1 MRRATIR
8 PIASSTSSPRV
19 FSRETTSR
27 GAITRVPLGL
37 DARAEAMAPLV
48 VSPSVSTRW
57 TEDDDDAAGARWFEV
72 EVALPGVR
80 AAGDIVAE
88 TVRAGAAPVLSVLAM
103 AETGGE
109 GGDRGTDYRAD
120 VPLPSACASDEVG
133 RVKFSKRRSTLTVRF
148 ARAKAPAPAPSDPRL
163 DPHSEPEPPRLAEDA
178 RDDRDVANDDDNPL
192 AEYLSMLG
200 ADAQKSDVDGC
211 PPDEGNAP
219 AENENPAENPTR
231 PAPAVVPAAIAAI
244 SAPNAVAAERRA
256 PPGSTSSS
264 SPSSSSFAAGK
275 RRSTKG
281 KGKKARGGGTNARDE
296 HGRSGRSGRL
306 APLRCVR
313 TARTMRAVSDMADD
327 LASSLNARG
336 WATAE
341 FITSDAVSVVR
352 EEIANVARFY
362 TPGEIWLGAADA
374 GAQISVKSVRGDR
387 IFWMDPDQIEAGR
400 FRVLGE
406 MLAAI
411 DKLVLDELSRRAP
424 RLASLADR
432 THAMLAEYP
441 GRGSRFVRHVDNT
454 GRDGRRL
461 TVLCYLNPD
470 YAEEHGGALK
480 VYPEDDVDGERGE
493 EVAPAGG
500 VITMFYADQIP
511 HEVLPSHR
519 ERHSFT
525 VWYYDEAEHRE
536 AIARQGDAAAA
547 DSRAAHVPAANLEE
561 GDERIRRQDLEDA
574 RASAFVKTMMTE
586 NLTAEKATAA
596 ARALGPSALK
606 TAATVFGAPDET
618 TFVASLERMAPEDFS
633 QLRAEMASM
642 GMENAPD
649 AEWAE

>member
-1 MRRATIR
+1 
-8 PIASSTSSPRV
+8 
-19 FSRETTSR
+19 
-27 GAITRVPLGL
+27 
-37 DARAEAMAPLV
+37 
-48 VSPSVSTRW
+48 
-57 TEDDDDAAGARWFEV
+57 
-72 EVALPGVR
+72 
-80 AAGDIVAE
+80 
-88 TVRAGAAPVLSVLAM
+88 
-103 AETGGE
+103 
-109 GGDRGTDYRAD
+109 
-120 VPLPSACASDEVG
+120 
-133 RVKFSKRRSTLTVRF
+133 
-148 ARAKAPAPAPSDPRL
+148 
-163 DPHSEPEPPRLAEDA
+163 
-178 RDDRDVANDDDNPL
+178 
-192 AEYLSMLG
+192 
-200 ADAQKSDVDGC
+200 
-211 PPDEGNAP
+211 
-219 AENENPAENPTR
+219 
-231 PAPAVVPAAIAAI
+231 
-244 SAPNAVAAERRA
+244 
-256 PPGSTSSS
+256 
-264 SPSSSSFAAGK
+264 
-275 RRSTKG
+275 
-281 KGKKARGGGTNARDE
+281 
-296 HGRSGRSGRL
+296 
-306 APLRCVR
+306 
-313 TARTMRAVSDMADD
+313 MRAVSDMADD

-470 YAEEHGGALK
+470 YAEAHGGALK

-606 TAATVFGAPDET
+606 TAATVFGAPDEKA
-618 TFVASLERMAPEDFS
+618 FIASLERMAPEDFS

-649 AEWAE
+649 AE

>member
-1 MRRATIR
+1 
-8 PIASSTSSPRV
+8 
-19 FSRETTSR
+19 
-27 GAITRVPLGL
+27 
-37 DARAEAMAPLV
+37 
-48 VSPSVSTRW
+48 
-57 TEDDDDAAGARWFEV
+57 
-72 EVALPGVR
+72 
-80 AAGDIVAE
+80 
-88 TVRAGAAPVLSVLAM
+88 
-103 AETGGE
+103 
-109 GGDRGTDYRAD
+109 
-120 VPLPSACASDEVG
+120 
-133 RVKFSKRRSTLTVRF
+133 
-148 ARAKAPAPAPSDPRL
+148 
-163 DPHSEPEPPRLAEDA
+163 
-178 RDDRDVANDDDNPL
+178 
-192 AEYLSMLG
+192 MLG

-231 PAPAVVPAAIAAI
+231 PAPAVVPAAIAAA
-244 SAPNAVAAERRA
+244 SAPIAVAAERRA

-470 YAEEHGGALK
+470 YVGEHGGALK

-536 AIARQGDAAAA
+536 AIARRGDAAAA
-547 DSRAAHVPAANLEE
+547 DSRAAHVPVANLGE

-606 TAATVFGAPDET
+606 TAATVFGAPDEKA
-618 TFVASLERMAPEDFS
+618 FVASLERMSPEDFS

>member
-1 MRRATIR
+1 
-8 PIASSTSSPRV
+8 
-19 FSRETTSR
+19 
-27 GAITRVPLGL
+27 
-37 DARAEAMAPLV
+37 
-48 VSPSVSTRW
+48 
-57 TEDDDDAAGARWFEV
+57 
-72 EVALPGVR
+72 
-80 AAGDIVAE
+80 
-88 TVRAGAAPVLSVLAM
+88 
-103 AETGGE
+103 
-109 GGDRGTDYRAD
+109 
-120 VPLPSACASDEVG
+120 
-133 RVKFSKRRSTLTVRF
+133 
-148 ARAKAPAPAPSDPRL
+148 
-163 DPHSEPEPPRLAEDA
+163 
-178 RDDRDVANDDDNPL
+178 
-192 AEYLSMLG
+192 
-200 ADAQKSDVDGC
+200 
-211 PPDEGNAP
+211 
-219 AENENPAENPTR
+219 
-231 PAPAVVPAAIAAI
+231 
-244 SAPNAVAAERRA
+244 
-256 PPGSTSSS
+256 
-264 SPSSSSFAAGK
+264 
-275 RRSTKG
+275 
-281 KGKKARGGGTNARDE
+281 
-296 HGRSGRSGRL
+296 
-306 APLRCVR
+306 
-313 TARTMRAVSDMADD
+313 
-327 LASSLNARG
+327 
-336 WATAE
+336 
-341 FITSDAVSVVR
+341 
-352 EEIANVARFY
+352 
-362 TPGEIWLGAADA
+362 
-374 GAQISVKSVRGDR
+374 
-387 IFWMDPDQIEAGR
+387 MDPDQIEAGR

-411 DKLVLDELSRRAP
+411 DKLARRSSVAPPSP

-536 AIARQGDAAAA
+536 AIARQGATPPPRIPEPRTFRRR
-547 DSRAAHVPAANLEE
+547 SEE

-606 TAATVFGAPDET
+606 TATTVFGRRTRKPSPRRWSEWRPRIS
-618 TFVASLERMAPEDFS
+618 VNS
-633 QLRAEMASM
+633 RAEMASM

>member
-1 MRRATIR
+1 MGRSTVSHLV
-8 PIASSTSSPRV
+8 SSLHAV
-19 FSRETTSR
+19 SRSRQETTSR
-27 GAITRVPLGL
+27 GAIARAPLGL
-37 DARAEAMAPLV
+37 DARVEAMAPLV

-57 TEDDDDAAGARWFEV
+57 TDDDDDAAGARWFEV

-88 TVRAGAAPVLSVLAM
+88 TVRAGSAPVLSVLAM

-120 VPLPSACASDEVG
+120 VPLPPACASDEVG

-148 ARAKAPAPAPSDPRL
+148 ARAKAPAPAPSDPPP
-163 DPHSEPEPPRLAEDA
+163 DPPSEPDPTSLAEDA
-178 RDDRDVANDDDNPL
+178 RDVDDAANDDENPL

-200 ADAQKSDVDGC
+200 ADAEKANVDGC
-211 PPDEGNAP
+211 PPLDVDDV
-219 AENENPAENPTR
+219 PAENPTR
-231 PAPAVVPAAIAAI
+231 PAPAVVTAAIAAA
-244 SAPNAVAAERRA
+244 SAPTVIAAERRA
-256 PPGSTSSS
+256 PPGSTSSP
-264 SPSSSSFAAGK
+264 SPSHSSSSAASSASGN

-281 KGKKARGGGTNARDE
+281 KKKARGGRTNANANASD
-296 HGRSGRSGRL
+296 GRSGRL
-306 APLRCVR
+306 APLRCIR

-352 EEIANVARFY
+352 DEIANVARFY
-362 TPGEIWLGAADA
+362 TPGEIWLGKADA

-406 MLAAI
+406 MLAVI

-470 YAEEHGGALK
+470 YVGEHGGALK
-480 VYPEDDVDGERGE
+480 VYPADDVDGARGE
-493 EVAPAGG
+493 AVAPAGG
-500 VITMFYADQIP
+500 KIAMFYADQIP

-536 AIARQGDAAAA
+536 ATARQGDVAAA
-547 DSRAAHVPAANLEE
+547 DSRAAHVPVADLGES
-561 GDERIRRQDLEDA
+561 DERIRQQDLADA

-618 TFVASLERMAPEDFS
+618 AFVASLERMSPEDFS